1 MASKEEIQKKNIE
14 ESNEL
19 LSEQIGLVTTLSD
32 IMKDVVSSNK
42 QRGEL
47 DKASLDLT
55 RQSVKAAQN
64 VSSEY
69 DSVKSVQKDIAK
81 DQKLQE
87 KIQKQ
92 ILTLTGQ
99 LNETEKKNLT
109 AFKDKNKEAKEAT
122 AAASKLK
129 NEKAQGLA
137 ISQEDLDLAE
147 VTAEILAE
155 EAATLGGMLS
165 SQAEQVALLEE
176 QETLNQAITEH
187 LSEQLNRQE
196 NLSKSQSLFTSA
208 ISGISGALKKLG
220 FGDLGKK
227 LGLEAASKRAK
238 DLTYTLT
245 DGGKRALGIF
255 GKMRVGIAAFGTALK
270 TALGPLAL
278 ISMATSLFRKF
289 KEVGEKSLAV
299 QREYNQQMVDMQRSL
314 GVSTDT
320 AQKLFQQT
328 QGVGRAMG
336 LTASQASAA
345 GTAIY
350 SQLDGVEKLSDKTA
364 GLFMKMN
371 THGGIAA
378 ETLGKIYEMSKLS
391 GKEAGTVVNEI
402 ANQSKESIK
411 SLKLNVSMKGIM
423 EGVAKTSNRLKISMG
438 GSGAAITKSVAAAKK
453 LGLEMS
459 DIEGTMDSLLNIEDS
474 LQAEM
479 EAELLTG
486 QELNLEKARAAA
498 LNNDATAVAEEL
510 AKQGI
515 TQEKFAGMNRIQQES
530 IAKAMGM
537 SASGMADML
546 NNSSKNTSENQEL
559 LSAQKEGAQAM
570 MGAASA
576 MEAFAQS
583 QKDAAGAAGET
594 GGLYAMMEESI
605 LKIKKAAGP
614 ILDAIFVPLG
624 KVINNILGDVEAWA
638 SDSEN
643 IKMITDGIHSTFSFI
658 GEVFTPIY
666 EGLRDLAYG
675 IMPVISSIFEF
686 IKPVVITIA
695 GFVGN
700 IFKSIGSLVD
710 KLRTG
715 NGEFS
720 TMEKTI
726 GIIAA
731 TAAGFYGT
739 IQLIKLGQKAINKA
753 TLVYEGIVGS
763 IAFIKGVIKGLNKD
777 EEKSLVVRIAGA
789 LREAIAAGV
798 KATAQIAGMSA
809 TTLGVAAGI
818 AMAAGA
824 AAAIYFSQQES
835 KVNDGIMGPVSGGG
849 YSRKMVG
856 PEGVIAF
863 NDKDTIVAGTNLG
876 GNNNSS
882 GGNSAELGRI
892 ASLLEQLLNK
902 EGGVYIDGNKVGG
915 TIALANYQQQ

>member
-14 ESNEL
+14 EANQAL
-19 LSEQIGLVTTLSD
+19 GEQLNLVSQLNDKMVDLTKTL
-32 IMKDVVSSNK
+32 KEK
-42 QRGEL
+42 GTL
-47 DKASLDLT
+47 DKLSATAIKEVVTQTQKL
-55 RQSVKAAQN
+55 K
-64 VSSEY
+64 SEY
-69 DSVKSVQKDIAK
+69 DSVKSVQKDI
-81 DQKLQE
+81 
-87 KIQKQ
+87 
-92 ILTLTGQ
+92 
-99 LNETEKKNLT
+99 
-109 AFKDKNKEAKEAT
+109 
-122 AAASKLK
+122 SK
-129 NEKAQGLA
+129 NEELANKLTRQGNALKATGGKELEDEVKMLKTKEGSLTKAQNKLA
-137 ISQEDLDLAE
+137 KMNQQKALGKKVDDDLLKQAEDTVLKKQTQLDISLESLSAEAEQLIYLEEANQANQANAEYLAE
-147 VTAEILAE
+147 
-155 EAATLGGMLS
+155 
-165 SQAEQVALLEE
+165 
-176 QETLNQAITEH
+176 
-187 LSEQLNRQE
+187 QLRLQE
-196 NLSKSQSLFTSA
+196 NLAKSSSLFTA
-208 ISGISGALKKLG
+208 ALGGASKALNKLG
-220 FGDLGKK
+220 FGNLSKK
-227 LGLEAASKRAK
+227 LGLDAASKRAK

-245 DGGKRALGIF
+245 DGGKRALGTF

-350 SQLDGVEKLSDKTA
+350 SQLGGVEKLSDETA

-371 THGGIAA
+371 AHGGVAA

-438 GSGAAITKSVAAAKK
+438 GSGAAIAKSVAAAKK

-498 LNNDATAVAEEL
+498 LNNDAAAVAEEL

-624 KVINNILGDVEAWA
+624 KVINNILGDVELWA

-666 EGLRDLAYG
+666 EGLKDLAYG
-675 IMPVISSIFEF
+675 VMPVISSIFEF

-695 GFVGN
+695 GFVGD

-726 GIIAA
+726 GIIAT
-731 TAAGFYGT
+731 TAGAFYGT
-739 IQLIKLGQKAINKA
+739 IKLIKLGQLAINKA
-753 TLVYEGIVGS
+753 TGIYEGIIAS
-763 IAFIKGVIKGLNKD
+763 ITFIKGLIATQNKN

-824 AAAIYFSQQES
+824 AAAVYFSQQES

-849 YSRKMVG
+849 FSRKMVG

-876 GNNNSS
+876 GNNNS

-915 TIALANYQQQ
+915 TIALTNYQQQ

>member
-1 MASKEEIQKKNIE
+1 MNQQKSLGKKVDEDLLKQAEDTVLKKQTQLDITLESLSAEAEQLIYLEEANKANQANAE
-14 ESNEL
+14 YL
-19 LSEQIGLVTTLSD
+19 AEQL
-32 IMKDVVSSNK
+32 
-42 QRGEL
+42 R
-47 DKASLDLT
+47 
-55 RQSVKAAQN
+55 
-64 VSSEY
+64 
-69 DSVKSVQKDIAK
+69 
-81 DQKLQE
+81 LQE
-87 KIQKQ
+87 
-92 ILTLTGQ
+92 
-99 LNETEKKNLT
+99 NL
-109 AFKDKNKEAKEAT
+109 AKSSSLFT
-122 AAASKLK
+122 
-129 NEKAQGLA
+129 
-137 ISQEDLDLAE
+137 
-147 VTAEILAE
+147 
-155 EAATLGGMLS
+155 ATLGGAS
-165 SQAEQVALLEE
+165 KAL
-176 QETLNQAITEH
+176 N
-187 LSEQLNRQE
+187 
-196 NLSKSQSLFTSA
+196 
-208 ISGISGALKKLG
+208 KLG
-220 FGDLGKK
+220 FGNLSKK
-227 LGLEAASKRAK
+227 LGLDAASKRAK

-245 DGGKRALGIF
+245 DGGKRALGTF

-371 THGGIAA
+371 AHGGIAA

-594 GGLYAMMEESI
+594 GGLYAMMEKSI

-624 KVINNILGDVEAWA
+624 KVINNILGDMATWA
-638 SDSEN
+638 EDSEN
-643 IKMITDGIHSTFSFI
+643 IDMITDGIKSTFEFI
-658 GEVFTPIY
+658 GNLMSPLIEGFTLLSEALLPSIQ
-666 EGLRDLAYG
+666 
-675 IMPVISSIFEF
+675 SIFEF
-686 IKPVVITIA
+686 IKPIVVSIA
-695 GFVGN
+695 GFIGDIVGSVGTL
-700 IFKSIGSLVD
+700 IE

-726 GIIAA
+726 GIIASA
-731 TAAGFYGT
+731 VIGFYGT
-739 IQLIKLGQKAINKA
+739 MKLIQAAQWTINKA
-753 TLVYEGIVGS
+753 TAIYEGI
-763 IAFIKGVIKGLNKD
+763 IAGIQATKVIIDGLNKK
-777 EEKSLVVRIAGA
+777 EEASLGRRILLGIRDAVV
-789 LREAIAAGV
+789 AGV
-798 KATAQIAGMSA
+798 KAVAQITGMSA
-809 TTLGVAAGI
+809 ATLGAAAGI
-818 AMAAGA
+818 ALAAGA
-824 AAAIYFSQQES
+824 AAAVYFSSQES
-835 KVNDGIMGPVSGGG
+835 KMNDGIQGPVKNG
-849 YSRKMVG
+849 YSRTMYG
-856 PEGVIAF
+856 PEGAISF
-863 NDKDTIVAGTNLG
+863 NDKDTIIAGTDLG
-876 GNNNSS
+876 GS
-882 GGNSAELGRI
+882 GGGNSGGSNNSAELGRI
-892 ASLLEQLLNK
+892 ANLLEQLLNK

-915 TIALANYQQQ
+915 TIALTNYQQQ